1 MNKKKLLHAVA
12 FILLLVPQLG
22 FAKIPGFDQ
31 AVYLEPNGQTP
42 NAFVKSLFG
51 QIGVPVRIDGEI
63 DGLVDGVFDDTAAN
77 VFKEFS
83 RKFDAHVYFDRKIA
97 YIYRSD
103 DIIEKTLPMSNRR
116 AKEVFR
122 LIKERDVTDAL
133 NQIYLVPG
141 EGLDV
146 VGNSRF
152 IERVELKVLNLQLP
166 AKSGSA
172 NNGATQVKNELPK
185 AKPVFKQFKLK
196 YASVVDQTVVSGG
209 TEKLI
214 PGVET
219 LLWAFVNDGAFAS
232 LEMMASVS
240 TDETSDD
247 SANFSTNSS
256 TKIDPAVLPV
266 GAQTGAK
273 DDVSG
278 YTDASAVEKVSAKG
292 AEVRYAHRSANGALP
307 VIKADSHT
315 NSLFIKDTVER
326 LEEYQQMI
334 DIWDV
339 KPRMVE
345 VEVSIIDINNS
356 KQRELGVN
364 WRAINGGNDL
374 LLGQGTAADFRL
386 NPGQN
391 ITPAA
396 EGGALSLSWGNTTKF
411 IARMRALEQLGAAKF
426 VSKPHVTTKSNLEA
440 TVASTVEFLVKLEG
454 AEAVSLEEQS
464 YGTVLTVTPRVI
476 ENGVR
481 DAIDLG
487 ILVEDGQETGAR
499 ESDLPEISRSAL
511 NTHAVMEQGESLL
524 IGGLIRETE
533 EQVTKKVPL
542 VGDVPLLGKL
552 FTSNGNR
559 VARMERLILITPK
572 IIGDSS
578 STSTSDR
585 ILKGAAKDII
595 KNSDQRLAEGSDE
608 IELLAN
614 RQTLDV
620 NGESPFKKPI
630 DAFKQTVLSPRNQP
644 EAPVVKTQLSDLTV
658 IPELNK
664 RHQATELGNNQEAIV
679 NQNPNGDGQ
688 QNNAAAQIIAVDVH
702 NNSNK
707 VWSVGVIE
715 NTKSKWKQ
723 AVH

>member
-1 MNKKKLLHAVA
+1 MKKLLHSVV
-12 FILLLVPQLG
+12 FTLLLVPQLC

-63 DGLVDGVFDDTAAN
+63 DGLVDGVFDDTAEN

-83 RKFDAHVYFDRKIA
+83 QKFDAHVYFDRKIA

-103 DIIEKTLPMSNRR
+103 DVIEKTLPMSNRR

-172 NNGATQVKNELPK
+172 TSGSATNGAAQVKKESPQ
-185 AKPVFKQFKLK
+185 AKTVFKQFRLK
-196 YASVVDQTVVSGG
+196 YASVVDQTVISGG
-209 TEKLI
+209 AEQHI

-240 TDETSDD
+240 TGGSTSA
-247 SANFSTNSS
+247 SNQPS
-256 TKIDPAVLPV
+256 TKKDPAVMPV
-266 GAQTGAK
+266 GVQT
-273 DDVSG
+273 DVKS
-278 YTDASAVEKVSAKG
+278 TDADDLEKVSPTSA
-292 AEVRYAHRSANGALP
+292 AVRYAQRSANGALP
-307 VIKADSHT
+307 VIKADPYT
-315 NSLFIKDTVER
+315 NSLYIKDTVDR

-334 DIWDV
+334 AIWDQ

-345 VEVSIIDINNS
+345 IEVSIIDINNS

-364 WRAINGGNDL
+364 WRAFNGGNSL

-386 NPGQN
+386 LRGDR
-391 ITPAA
+391 ITPGADDAA
-396 EGGALSLSWGNTTKF
+396 VSLSWGDTTKF
-411 IARMRALEQLGAAKF
+411 IARMRALEELGAAKF

-440 TVASTVEFLVKLEG
+440 TVSSTNEFLVKLEG

-464 YGTVLTVTPRVI
+464 FGTVLTVTPRVI
-476 ENGVR
+476 ENGIR

-487 ILVEDGQETGAR
+487 ILVEDGIATGDFVA
-499 ESDLPEISRSAL
+499 DLPEISRSVL

-524 IGGLIRETE
+524 IGGLIREAKE
-533 EQVTKKVPL
+533 KSTKKVPII
-542 VGDVPLLGKL
+542 GDVPLLGKL
-552 FTSNGNR
+552 FTSNGNH
-559 VARMERLILITPK
+559 VARKERLILITPK
-572 IIGDSS
+572 IIEDTSS
-578 STSTSDR
+578 ASTGDR
-585 ILKGAAKDII
+585 ILKGDAKDII
-595 KNSDQRLAEGSDE
+595 KNSDERLAEASE
-608 IELLAN
+608 QIELLAD
-614 RQTLDV
+614 RQTLAV

-630 DAFKQTVLSPRNQP
+630 EVFKQTVLSPQNQP
-644 EAPVVKTQLSDLTV
+644 EVPVVKTQLSDLTV
-658 IPELNK
+658 IPELPKSQNVAEPDK
-664 RHQATELGNNQEAIV
+664 GQEIIV
-679 NQNPNGDGQ
+679 NQNPDGRHNHNQ
-688 QNNAAAQIIAVDVH
+688 TAQAIAVGVRPV
-702 NNSNK
+702 SNK

-715 NTKSKWKQ
+715 DSTSKWKE

>member
-1 MNKKKLLHAVA
+1 MIKKNTLRYVA
-12 FILLLVPQLG
+12 FILLFAPQLG
-22 FAKIPGFDQ
+22 FAEIPGFDQ
-31 AVYLEPNGQTP
+31 AVYLEPNGQSP

-51 QIGVPVRIDGEI
+51 QIGVPVRVDGEI
-63 DGLVDGVFDDTAAN
+63 DGVVDGVFEDTAKN

-83 RKFDAHVYFDRKIA
+83 KKFDAHVYFDRKIA

-103 DIIEKTLPMSNRR
+103 DVIEKTLPMSNQR

-146 VGNSRF
+146 VGNTRF

-166 AKSGSA
+166 SKSGSA
-172 NNGATQVKNELPK
+172 KKTATKVKDVLPK
-185 AKPVFKQFKLK
+185 VKVVFKQFQLK
-196 YASVVDQTVVSGG
+196 YASVVDETVVSGG
-209 TEKLI
+209 AERLV
-214 PGVET
+214 PGVES

-240 TDETSDD
+240 TD
-247 SANFSTNSS
+247 
-256 TKIDPAVLPV
+256 
-266 GAQTGAK
+266 
-273 DDVSG
+273 VS
-278 YTDASAVEKVSAKG
+278 TDASTDASIKKDPTVMPVDTKTGTKDVVSGNTDVSDVKKVSPTG
-292 AEVRYAHRSANGALP
+292 AAVRYAKKSANGALP
-307 VIKADSHT
+307 VIKADPHT
-315 NSLFIKDTVER
+315 NSLYIKDTADR

-334 DIWDV
+334 DIWDQ

-364 WRAINGGNDL
+364 WRAINGGNEL
-374 LLGQGTAADFRL
+374 LLGQGTTADFRL

-396 EGGALSLSWGNTTKF
+396 DGGALSLSWGDTTKF

-440 TVASTVEFLVKLEG
+440 TVASTIEFLVKLEG
-454 AEAVSLEEQS
+454 TDAVSLEEQS

-476 ENGVR
+476 ENGIR

-524 IGGLIRETE
+524 IGGLIRETK
-533 EQVTKKVPL
+533 EQVTRKVPL

-552 FTSNGNR
+552 FSSNGNR

-578 STSTSDR
+578 STSSSDR
-585 ILKGAAKDII
+585 ILKGAAKDIV
-595 KNSDQRLAEGSDE
+595 KNSDQRLAEGSE
-608 IELLAN
+608 EVELLAN
-614 RQTLDV
+614 RQTLAV
-620 NGESPFKKPI
+620 NGESALKKPI

-644 EAPVVKTQLSDLTV
+644 EAPVVKTQLSDLAV
-658 IPELNK
+658 IPELNR
-664 RHQATELGNNQEAIV
+664 RHQATESDNSQLDIV
-679 NQNPNGDGQ
+679 RQNPNGSHNQ
-688 QNNAAAQIIAVDVH
+688 AAQAITVGAH
-702 NNSNK
+702 PSSNTT
-707 VWSVGVIE
+707 WGVGVIGD
-715 NTKSKWKQ
+715 TSSKWKQ